1 LDIISSLR
9 NLQPLLTKILNDM
22 PIIIDMSKD
31 LRFKQ
36 GRKEGRQEAREETFL
51 FKDQNFVIN
60 MLQRG
65 IESLETIA
73 EFADVELSFVKKTKA
88 AYSSALSLLEKGVKT
103 TKMIAE
109 ETGLV
114 LEVVEKIK
122 KKM

>member
-1 LDIISSLR
+1 
-9 NLQPLLTKILNDM
+9 M

-36 GRKEGRQEAREETFL
+36 GRKEGRQEEAL
-51 FKDQNFVIN
+51 VIKQNFVIN

-88 AYSSALSLLEKGVKT
+88 AYLSALALLEKEKKT
-103 TKMIAE
+103 SEAIAE
-109 ETGLV
+109 QTGLM
-114 LEVVEKIK
+114 LEVVEKLKRK
-122 KKM
+122 K